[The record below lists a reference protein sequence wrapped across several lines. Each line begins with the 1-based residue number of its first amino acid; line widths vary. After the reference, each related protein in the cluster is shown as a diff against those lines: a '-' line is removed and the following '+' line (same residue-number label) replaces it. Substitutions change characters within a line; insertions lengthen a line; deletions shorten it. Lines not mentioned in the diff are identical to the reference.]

1 MGYFCGLIK
10 LNINR
15 FVYRTFSFHVCV
27 IIIVII
33 HCSAYFAF
41 KQQLYSQF
49 SSRPSLPSYARG
61 VSMKNK
67 SKATRKLLVECISNR
82 ITVISNFDQN
92 YQVNI

>member
-1 MGYFCGLIK
+1 MGYFRGLIK

-49 SSRPSLPSYARG
+49 SFRPLLPSYVRG
-61 VSMKNK
+61 VSMKN
-67 SKATRKLLVECISNR
+67 
-82 ITVISNFDQN
+82 
-92 YQVNI
+92 